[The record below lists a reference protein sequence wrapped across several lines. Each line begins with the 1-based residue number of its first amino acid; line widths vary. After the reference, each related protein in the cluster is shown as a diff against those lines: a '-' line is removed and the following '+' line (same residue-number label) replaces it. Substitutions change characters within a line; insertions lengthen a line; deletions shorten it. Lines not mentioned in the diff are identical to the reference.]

1 MGMITAHTRLVLFV
15 KSGFRYEVKLMILL
29 CVDKCLCD
37 FAHVFGQIVSS
48 GEKTNKNLVASRE
61 GKGVTSGSR
70 A

>member
-1 MGMITAHTRLVLFV
+1 MLFV
-15 KSGFRYEVKLMILL
+15 KSGFRYKVKTLMNLL
-29 CVDKCLCD
+29 SVDKSLCD

-48 GEKTNKNLVASRE
+48 GEKTNKNLVASRK

>member
-1 MGMITAHTRLVLFV
+1 
-15 KSGFRYEVKLMILL
+15 MILL
-29 CVDKCLCD
+29 YVDKRLCD
-37 FAHVFGQIVSS
+37 FAHVFGLIVSS

>member
-1 MGMITAHTRLVLFV
+1 MLFV
-15 KSGFRYEVKLMILL
+15 KSGFRYKVKTLMILL

-37 FAHVFGQIVSS
+37 FAHVFGRIVSS